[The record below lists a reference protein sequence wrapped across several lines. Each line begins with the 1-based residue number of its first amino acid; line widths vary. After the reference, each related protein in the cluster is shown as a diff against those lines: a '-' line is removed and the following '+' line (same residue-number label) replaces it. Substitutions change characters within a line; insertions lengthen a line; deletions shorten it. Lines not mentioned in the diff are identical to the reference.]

1 MRNRF
6 IPENIPELQIITKII
21 ELKDLIELWAL
32 NLELLKEKDGGR
44 VSLELIIELQTS
56 IQQGNH
62 TIIRT

>member
-1 MRNRF
+1 MRKRF
-6 IPENIPELQIITKII
+6 IPENIPELLIITKII
-21 ELKDLIELWAL
+21 ELKDLIGLWAL